1 MKKKKSSS
9 LLNMI
14 EKERHR
20 VAASITREQEWEQPE
35 PNSGLARMFVIM
47 LLIHVFVIGG
57 SIIYDFIGDSSSHS
71 SQASASSSSTKELSS
86 SPASIV
92 SAAPFPM
99 VSSASAPKPEP
110 ALVET
115 PKVAETPAPEPQQPS
130 PLSSMPKA
138 LAYTPPTEEKPA
150 EEAKTESTPIVTAKA
165 NTNDP
170 IAFHHQDE
178 ESDTMATNTPVTS
191 HAGSS
196 GLEKAASKAPEEK
209 KVQSEKP
216 KASSSSTESTR
227 SKADKPTSKVADKPS
242 SQPRPVAPPSVM
254 RKALAGDGKPPAA
267 TSSKRSSKDESDPPS
282 PKKASKPASNAASK
296 HTIAKGETVYSLARR
311 FKVSEAA
318 LMKANGIKNANAL
331 QIGKTITIPQSK

>member
-57 SIIYDFIGDSSSHS
+57 IIIYDFIGDSSHS
-71 SQASASSSSTKELSS
+71 SQASASASSTKEQSS
-86 SPASIV
+86 STAANV
-92 SAAPFPM
+92 SAAPLPM

-110 ALVET
+110 ATVET
-115 PKVAETPAPEPQQPS
+115 PKAADVPAPGPQQPS

-150 EEAKTESTPIVTAKA
+150 EEARTSTPIVTAKA
-165 NTNDP
+165 NTSDP

-178 ESDTMATNTPVTS
+178 ESDTAATHASVTS
-191 HAGSS
+191 RAGSS
-196 GLEKAASKAPEEK
+196 GLEKEESKAPEEK
-209 KVQSEKP
+209 KVQAEKP
-216 KASSSSTESTR
+216 KTASSSTESTR
-227 SKADKPTSKVADKPS
+227 SKTDKPASKVADKPS
-242 SQPRPVAPPSVM
+242 SSQPKPVAPPSVM

-267 TSSKRSSKDESDPPS
+267 TATKKKDKDESDPPS
-282 PKKASKPASNAASK
+282 TKKAAKPASNSPTK
-296 HTIAKGETVYSLARR
+296 HTIVKGDTVYSMARR

-331 QIGKTITIPQSK
+331 TLGKVITIPASK